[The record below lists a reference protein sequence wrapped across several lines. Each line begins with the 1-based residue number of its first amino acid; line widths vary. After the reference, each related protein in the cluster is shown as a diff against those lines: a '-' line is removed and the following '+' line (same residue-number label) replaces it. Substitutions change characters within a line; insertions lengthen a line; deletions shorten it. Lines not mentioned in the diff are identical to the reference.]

1 MRVRRRE
8 TERVKDV
15 AKDIEK
21 NIVEE
26 IEKQKREKIRWG
38 EAEEGRRPI
47 INNESEVKSIMFSAL
62 FSISQSVFQQ

>member
-8 TERVKDV
+8 TERVKDE

-38 EAEEGRRPI
+38 EAEEGGKTL
-47 INNESEVKSIMFSAL
+47 NYN
-62 FSISQSVFQQ
+62 